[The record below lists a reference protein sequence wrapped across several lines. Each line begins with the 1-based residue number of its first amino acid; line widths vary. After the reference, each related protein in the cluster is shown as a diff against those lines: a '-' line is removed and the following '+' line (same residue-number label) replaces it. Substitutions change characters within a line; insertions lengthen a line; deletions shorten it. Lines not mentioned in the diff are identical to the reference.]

1 MRLSIIIPAHNEQD
15 NIIEIIKRIEE
26 SIKIPHELVVVNDH
40 SIDSTAQLV
49 KQLIGKYG
57 NIRLV
62 ENNLNKGFANA
73 LKTGFSNINGEVVV
87 PVMADL
93 CDDLFTV
100 EKMLNEINQGYDV
113 VCAARYMKGGKRLGG
128 SRLKAF
134 LSRWGGKSLHYL
146 LGIPTHDIANSF
158 KMYKKAVINTI
169 NIESRYFEVSME
181 LVLKAYFLGFKI
193 TEVPTAWKERTQG
206 RSTFR
211 VFRLLPS
218 YLKLYFWAVFMKIR
232 SFWCR
237 YFR

>member
-1 MRLSIIIPAHNEQD
+1 MIKSIEQSVFNEY
-15 NIIEIIKRIEE
+15 EII
-26 SIKIPHELVVVNDH
+26 VVDDH
-40 SIDSTAQLV
+40 CSDKTADIVGRLALEY
-49 KQLIGKYG
+49 K

-62 ENNLNKGFANA
+62 KNNHEAGFANA
-73 LKTGFSNINGEVVV
+73 LKAGFSSINAEVVV

-93 CDDLFTV
+93 CDDLFTI
-100 EKMLNEINQGYDV
+100 EKMLNKIDQGYDL

-158 KMYKKAVINTI
+158 KMYKKAVIDSI

-211 VFRLLPS
+211 VFKLLPS
-218 YLKLYFWAVFMKIR
+218 YLKLYFWAVLMKIR